1 VVIKNEIVAWVW
13 AACGPHLDANG
24 YELVEVEQTNQ
35 HGHRVLRI
43 FVDKPGH
50 GITLEDCTK
59 VTHLVNPVL
68 DANETLGD
76 AYMLEVSSPG
86 SDRPLRKPEH
96 FARYAELR
104 VPVRLES
111 LAPVNGRKKFK
122 GTLTGFEDGLIRLE
136 CDGQPYEVHVDNLKR
151 ANIDR

>member
-1 VVIKNEIVAWVW
+1 MIKNEIVAWVW
-13 AACGPHLDANG
+13 SACGPHLDANG
-24 YELVEVEQTNQ
+24 YELVEVELTSQY
-35 HGHRVLRI
+35 GRRILRI
-43 FVDKPGH
+43 YVDKPGH

-68 DANETLGD
+68 DTSEDLGEQ
-76 AYMLEVSSPG
+76 YMLEVSSPG

-104 VPVRLES
+104 VAIRLES
-111 LAPVNGRKKFK
+111 HTAIAGRKKFK
-122 GTLTGFEDGLIRLE
+122 GTLTGFEDGVIRLE
-136 CDGQPYEVHVDNLKR
+136 CDGQPYEVSIDNLKR